1 MIQKK
6 KNEVDEKMEQKV
18 KHNRNKNNISN
29 HNINNDN
36 NKQSVE
42 EINNELSQNE
52 DNFILKNK
60 FKIDNISYENKNNNY
75 LKIENK
81 FMIPSKKT
89 RNQIKLIN

>member
-6 KNEVDEKMEQKV
+6 QNEVYEKMEQKV

-29 HNINNDN
+29 HNINNEN

-52 DNFILKNK
+52 DN
-60 FKIDNISYENKNNNY
+60 
-75 LKIENK
+75 IEK
-81 FMIPSKKT
+81 
-89 RNQIKLIN
+89 

>member
-6 KNEVDEKMEQKV
+6 KNEVHEKMEQKV
-18 KHNRNKNNISN
+18 KDNMNKNNISN

-60 FKIDNISYENKNNNY
+60 FKIDNISYENKNNN
-75 LKIENK
+75 
-81 FMIPSKKT
+81 
-89 RNQIKLIN
+89 